1 MFRKK
6 PEAPPTVPVP
16 TASATALD
24 RITSVLSAGI
34 NWKGDLGGSGGV
46 RIEGTFEGDIA
57 MQGLLVVGETGR
69 VTCQTMRANTVIVAG
84 AVKGDITAERLE
96 IRSTGK
102 VWGNVVTG
110 SFSTEEGAFLR
121 GQITMEDKV
130 DIGVIPEEEKA
141 PEEKAPEEKAPEE
154 KAPEEKTSE
163 EKAPE
168 ETPAEKSW
176 ITIQSDTGAETQE
189 VNKQITKS

>member
-6 PEAPPTVPVP
+6 TEAPPTVPVP
-16 TASATALD
+16 TPSPAVAD

-34 NWKGDLGGSGGV
+34 NWKGALEGSGGV

-57 MQGLLVVGETGR
+57 MRGLLVVGETGR
-69 VTCQTMRANTVIVAG
+69 VTCQTLRANTVIVAG

-102 VWGNVVTG
+102 VWGNVVTV

-121 GQITMEDKV
+121 GQITMEEKV
-130 DIGVIPEEEKA
+130 EIEITPTVETPIAFTPPETLHETTQET
-141 PEEKAPEEKAPEE
+141 PEEKGWL
-154 KAPEEKTSE
+154 TLQSDVG
-163 EKAPE
+163 E
-168 ETPAEKSW
+168 ETEKS
-176 ITIQSDTGAETQE
+176 
-189 VNKQITKS
+189 

>member
-6 PEAPPTVPVP
+6 PEAPPAVPVP
-16 TASATALD
+16 VPSAPTLD

-34 NWKGDLGGSGGV
+34 NWKGDLSGSGGV

-57 MQGLLVVGETGR
+57 MRGLLVVGETGR
-69 VTCQTMRANTVIVAG
+69 VTCHSLRANTVIVAG

-102 VWGNVVTG
+102 VWGNVVTVT
-110 SFSTEEGAFLR
+110 FSTEEGAFLR

-130 DIGVIPEEEKA
+130 DIEIGFQPEKA
-141 PEEKAPEEKAPEE
+141 
-154 KAPEEKTSE
+154 
-163 EKAPE
+163 
-168 ETPAEKSW
+168 AENTAIENSW
-176 ITIQSDTGAETQE
+176 VKLQSDTGEEA
-189 VNKQITKS
+189 KGISR

>member
-6 PEAPPTVPVP
+6 TEAPPTVPIQTPSP
-16 TASATALD
+16 TAVD

-34 NWKGDLGGSGGV
+34 NWKGALEGSGGV

-57 MQGLLVVGETGR
+57 MRGLLVVGETGR
-69 VTCQTMRANTVIVAG
+69 VTCQTLRANTVIVAG

-102 VWGNVVTG
+102 VWGNVVTV

-121 GQITMEDKV
+121 GQITMEEKV
-130 DIGVIPEEEKA
+130 EIQIPTAEEIPTAITMQETPIETPNETLQEK
-141 PEEKAPEEKAPEE
+141 PEEKSWL
-154 KAPEEKTSE
+154 TLQSE
-163 EKAPE
+163 AGE
-168 ETPAEKSW
+168 ET
-176 ITIQSDTGAETQE
+176 
-189 VNKQITKS
+189 